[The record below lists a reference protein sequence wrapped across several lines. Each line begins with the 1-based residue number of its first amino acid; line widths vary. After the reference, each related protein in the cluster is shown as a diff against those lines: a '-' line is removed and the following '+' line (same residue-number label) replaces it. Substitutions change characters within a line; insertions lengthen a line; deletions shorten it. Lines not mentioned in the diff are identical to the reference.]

1 MTSETLEVHAY
12 PQCTRR
18 QAGKPSWYVRMVVK
32 NKTMVHNRHKD
43 PLSLASL
50 GDQAA
55 NLSR

>member
-1 MTSETLEVHAY
+1 
-12 PQCTRR
+12 
-18 QAGKPSWYVRMVVK
+18 MVVK